1 MSNINPCPFCAGTN
15 TRLVQNGACAYVRCD
30 APECDVSGPSGS
42 TALEAVTRWNSA
54 TEARRRLTREWAG
67 PDRWQIAATTD
78 HDDGAPPT
86 KAPPGGYE
94 PIGAW
99 QPYAANSSWTDW
111 RRPLRRVQG

>member
-1 MSNINPCPFCAGTN
+1 MSDIIATPDDLRKAAGYLDRWANGTIDGKL
-15 TRLVQNGACAYVRCD
+15 TQECRALSGRLRELAS
-30 APECDVSGPSGS
+30 VSDP
-42 TALEAVTRWNSA
+42 
-54 TEARRRLTREWAG
+54 TEARRRLTESAREWSG

-111 RRPLRRVQG
+111 RRPLRRVSE